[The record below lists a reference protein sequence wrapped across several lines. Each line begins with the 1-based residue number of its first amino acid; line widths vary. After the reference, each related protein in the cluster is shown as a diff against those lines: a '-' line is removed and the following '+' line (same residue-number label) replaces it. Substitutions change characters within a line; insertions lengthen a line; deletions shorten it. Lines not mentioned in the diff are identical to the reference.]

1 MIKQAISEVEEN
13 KVTESIQSIPTS
25 PKTKYYEFYINDKKA
40 NKGYGFDNNSVKTTK
55 YNIFTFLPKSL
66 LFILYRPELIYY
78 LILIILENISI
89 ISPVIP
95 VSTMVP
101 YLLVLIIKLIREGVE
116 DYFRYR
122 YDKDVN
128 TQKTIVYRKGDW
140 KEVNSGNLYV
150 GEIVLVK
157 KEETFPADLML
168 IDSDKDEGVAFIETS
183 TLDGECSLKKKF
195 PPKLMSENINSGG
208 KYKNKFKNYIGKIKC
223 DEPNTEIFKFNG
235 VVEFHY
241 EEETQIHVFA
251 VDNSQMLLK
260 GAKLKTNEWACGI
273 VVYTGQNTKL
283 IKNLSKPKVKNSK
296 VFNKMTNFVLLVFLI
311 QAVLCSISAGL
322 NYYNYTTYVQI
333 TNYMYKSSNPKLSS
347 FLVYFSYLIIFKF
360 MVPITLYV
368 TFEVVRVCQAYFLWV
383 NTELYSFTR
392 KKFTRVNTI
401 SVIEE
406 LGDINFVFTDK
417 TGTLTVNK
425 LDMRYCII
433 GTKCYEHL
441 DKELD
446 SKKAHEGII
455 KLEDNYLEEFLKKEQ
470 QPEYPKWPE
479 VKVLCESNEN
489 IEMTIEKESDL
500 IIEFWKAL
508 ALAHECV
515 AVDKQESREYVGL
528 SPDDIVL
535 VKAAMKQG
543 IILEKLDKASSRKL
557 KILNEDHEFEV
568 LNVFEF
574 NSDRKKLSIIVR
586 DKGQIK
592 LFIKGADSEIKKLIS
607 PNSNLDF
614 NDEAEHYVDFFSQS
628 GLRTLYVGMKLI
640 DEDEYKNWLLIWEK
654 ANKDLT
660 NKEAEIKKAQML
672 MEKDIFLLGATVV
685 EDELQD
691 QVAET
696 IKDLR
701 QAGIKV
707 WMLTGDKMTT
717 AYNIGL
723 SCGMIHKYNQIF
735 FSNGEKGDEF
745 STLKKE
751 YDMFIDS
758 NKHLRKLPGYSIVI
772 DSIILST
779 VFASESLTRQFIEVS
794 NKAESVICC
803 RVSPLQKSSVVRL
816 MRKYHS
822 ETISLAIGDGGNDV
836 SMILEANI
844 GKNKSKYLL

>member
-1 MIKQAISEVEEN
+1 LGIGDWGLGIGDWAN
-13 KVTESIQSIPTS
+13 PQSPIPN
-25 PKTKYYEFYINDKKA
+25 PQ
-40 NKGYGFDNNSVKTTK
+40 
-55 YNIFTFLPKSL
+55 
-66 LFILYRPELIYY
+66 
-78 LILIILENISI
+78 LIILENIPI

-116 DYFRYR
+116 DYFRYK
-122 YDKDVN
+122 YDKDIN
-128 TQKTIVYRKGDW
+128 SQKTLVYRKGEW
-140 KEVNSGNLYV
+140 KEVNSGKLLV

-157 KEETFPADLML
+157 KDETFPADLML
-168 IDSDKDEGVAFIETS
+168 IDSDKEEGVAFIETS

-195 PPKLMSENINSGG
+195 APRLMSENINNSGAF
-208 KYKNKFKNYIGKIKC
+208 KTIFKNYIGKITC

-241 EEETQIHVFA
+241 QEETQVHKFA

-260 GAKLKTNEWACGI
+260 GAKLKSNEWACGI
-273 VVYTGQNTKL
+273 VVYTGHNTKL
-283 IKNLSKPKVKNSK
+283 IKNLAKPKIKNSK
-296 VFNKMTNFVLLVFLI
+296 VFNKMTRYIFLVFLV
-311 QAVLCSISAGL
+311 QAVLCSVCAGL
-322 NYYNYTTYVQI
+322 NYYDYTDYVQL
-333 TNYMYKSSNPKLSS
+333 TNYLPKFANPKLIS
-347 FLVYFSYLIIFKF
+347 FLSYFSYLIIFKF

-368 TFEVVRVCQAYFLWV
+368 TFEVVRVCQSYLLWV
-383 NTELYSFTR
+383 NTDLYSHNR
-392 KKFTRVNTI
+392 KKFTKVNTI
-401 SVIEE
+401 SVVEE

-433 GTKCYEHL
+433 GNKCYEHL
-441 DKELD
+441 DKESD
-446 SKKAHEGII
+446 SNKAHDGII
-455 KLEDNYLEEFLKKEQ
+455 TLEDDYLQDFIKKEKE
-470 QPEYPKWPE
+470 PEFPQWPH
-479 VKVLCESNEN
+479 VKVLCEANN
-489 IEMTIEKESDL
+489 KMEMTFEKESDL

-515 AVDKQESREYVGL
+515 AEDKANGREYVGL

-535 VKAAMKQG
+535 VKAAAKQR
-543 IILEKLDKASSRKL
+543 ICLEKLDKASSRKL
-557 KILNEDHEFEV
+557 KILNEEHEFEV

-592 LFIKGADSEIKKLIS
+592 LFIKGADSEIKKLLS
-607 PNSNLDF
+607 PNSNSDF
-614 NDEAEHYVDFFSQS
+614 NDEAEHYVDFFSKS

-640 DEDEYKNWLLIWEK
+640 DEEEYNNWKILWEN
-654 ANKDLT
+654 ANTNLT

-691 QVAET
+691 EVTET

-707 WMLTGDKMTT
+707 WMLTGDKITT

-723 SCGMIHKYNQIF
+723 SCGMIHKFNHIF
-735 FSNGEKGDEF
+735 FVNGEKGNEF

-751 YDMFIDS
+751 YDAFLES
-758 NKHLRKLPGYSIVI
+758 NKYSKKLPDYSIVI

-779 VFASESLTRQFIEVS
+779 VFASEELTRQFIEIS

-803 RVSPLQKSSVVRL
+803 RVSPLQKSLVVRV

-844 GKNKSKYLL
+844 GKIINNIFIN